1 MLLCL
6 LELGEE
12 KGVGVAAH
20 SSSGSLLLLRLLLL
34 LLSAPSLRLLGEKK
48 LELKLRHGIGGLLGR
63 TTCPASGHHGLEL
76 FSRELTSGGAGIGI
90 LVGGVHDFFV
100 GIESIRERAKRCHVT
115 SRKQHVVCF
124 RSCVDECEDV
134 GDMSR

>member
-6 LELGEE
+6 LKLGEE
-12 KGVGVAAH
+12 KGVGVATR
-20 SSSGSLLLLRLLLL
+20 SSSGTLLL

-63 TTCPASGHHGLEL
+63 TTCPTSGHHGLKL
-76 FSRELTSGGAGIGI
+76 FSRELSSGGADIGI

-100 GIESIRERAKRCHVT
+100 GVE
-115 SRKQHVVCF
+115 
-124 RSCVDECEDV
+124 
-134 GDMSR
+134 